1 MQFLRNPEFV
11 KLFLKKIFNFMQ
23 CPCGINTTDIN
34 HMKLINMFVV
44 IQLAIFAPLGYVSAQ
59 SGRVV
64 QTKVANGLLEGTTTA
79 SGVTTF
85 KGVPFA
91 KPPLGDLRWK
101 APQPAENW
109 SGVRKA
115 DQFAKSPMQAR
126 VFGDMMFRSNGT
138 SEDCLYLNVWTPAKN
153 MQEKLPVLVYFYGGG
168 YVAGDG
174 SEGRYDGEAMAK
186 TGIVSLTVNYRLG
199 VFGFMAHPELS
210 KESAYKGSGN
220 YGLLD
225 QYAALKWVRE
235 NIAAFGGDPNR
246 VTIAGESA
254 GSISVSAQ
262 MASPLS
268 KGLIAGAIGESGAM
282 IKPTLAPL
290 PLEQAEK
297 NGLAF
302 AEKVKAGTLAELRA
316 ISAEELLKAA
326 SGPNGFRT
334 AATIDGYFLPKT
346 LNEIF
351 AAGEQAKVPLLAGW
365 NSAEMSYQA
374 FMRSE
379 KPTPE
384 GFVKRVREEYPELSE
399 KVLQLYPGSTEAE
412 VVKSATALAGDRFIA
427 YSTWKWLDLHART
440 GGKPAYRY
448 LFSKSKPPMTSDFAY
463 ATTGLAGGVTKSADK
478 KTAAPPVPQ
487 PVSEGAPHAFE
498 IEYAMGN
505 LDKNPV
511 YAWKPEDHKISKTM
525 LTYFSNFIKTGDPNG
540 AGLPKWSPISSS
552 GESSYMNIGLK
563 TQSEKA
569 TDTERYRFIDQV
581 NSK

>member
-1 MQFLRNPEFV
+1 MR
-11 KLFLKKIFNFMQ
+11 
-23 CPCGINTTDIN
+23 
-34 HMKLINMFVV
+34 LINLFMA
-44 IQLAIFAPLGYVSAQ
+44 IQLVVSIPLGIANAQ
-59 SGRVV
+59 SGKTAQAKVV
-64 QTKVANGLLEGTTTA
+64 NGLLEGTVET
-79 SGVTTF
+79 SGIKSF

-91 KPPLGDLRWK
+91 KPPVADLRWK

-109 SGVRKA
+109 TGVKKA
-115 DQFAKSPMQAR
+115 DQFSKSPMQAR
-126 VFGDMMFRSNGT
+126 VFGDMMFRSPGT
-138 SEDCLYLNVWTPAKN
+138 GEDCLYLNVWTPAKT
-153 MQEKLPVLVYFYGGG
+153 MKEKLPVLVYFYGGG

-210 KESAYKGSGN
+210 KETSYKGSGN

-290 PLEQAEK
+290 TLEEAEK
-297 NGLAF
+297 NGVAF
-302 AEKVKAGTLAELRA
+302 AEKVKAGSLAELRGL
-316 ISAEELLKAA
+316 SAEELLKVAA
-326 SGPNGFRT
+326 APGGFRT

-351 AAGEQAKVPLLAGW
+351 EAGEQAKVPLLAGW
-365 NSAEMSYQA
+365 NSAEMPYQA
-374 FMRSE
+374 FMRAE

-384 GFVKRVREEYPELSE
+384 AYAKRVKEDFPDQFEQ
-399 KVLQLYPGSTEAE
+399 VLKLYPGTNEAE
-412 VVKSATALAGDRFIA
+412 VVKSATALASDRFIA
-427 YSTWKWLDLHART
+427 YSTWKWMDLHAKT
-440 GGKPAYRY
+440 AGKATYRY
-448 LFSKSKPPMTSDFAY
+448 LFSKSKPPMTKEFAN
-463 ATTGLAGGVTKSADK
+463 ATTGLAGGVTKSADQK
-478 KTAAPPVPQ
+478 APAVAPA

-511 YAWKPEDHKISKTM
+511 YAWTAQDHQISKTM

-540 AGLPKWSPISSS
+540 AGLSKWAPITKPE
-552 GESSYMNIGLK
+552 GATFMNIGLK

-569 TDTERYRFIDQV
+569 TDLERYRFMDQLY
-581 NSK
+581 SK

>member
-1 MQFLRNPEFV
+1 
-11 KLFLKKIFNFMQ
+11 
-23 CPCGINTTDIN
+23 
-34 HMKLINMFVV
+34 MKLINMFVL
-44 IQLAIFAPLGYVSAQ
+44 IQFAMLLPLGYVNAQ
-59 SGRVV
+59 STKSV
-64 QTKVANGLLEGTTTA
+64 QTKVANGLLEGTTET
-79 SGVTTF
+79 SGVKSF

-91 KPPLGDLRWK
+91 KPPVGDLRWK

-109 SGVRKA
+109 SGVKKA

-126 VFGDMMFRSNGT
+126 IFGDMMFRSGGT
-138 SEDCLYLNVWTPAKN
+138 SEDCLYLNVWTPAKT
-153 MQEKLPVLVYFYGGG
+153 MKEKLPVLVYFYGGG

-210 KESAYKGSGN
+210 KETSYKGSGN

-268 KGLIAGAIGESGAM
+268 KNLIAGAIGESGAM

-290 PLEQAEK
+290 PLAEAEK

-302 AEKVKAGTLAELRA
+302 AEKVQAGSLAALRA
-316 ISAEELLKAA
+316 IPAADLLKAA
-326 SGPNGFRT
+326 SAQNGFRT

-346 LNEIF
+346 VDEIF

-365 NSAEMSYQA
+365 NSAETPYQG
-374 FMRSE
+374 FMRAE
-379 KPTPE
+379 PPTPE
-384 GFVKRVREEYPELSE
+384 GYAKRVKQDFPEQAE
-399 KVLQLYPGSTEAE
+399 QVLKLYPGNTTAE
-412 VVKSATALAGDRFIA
+412 VVKSATALASDRFIA
-427 YSTWKWLDLHART
+427 YSTWKWLDLHAKSSA
-440 GGKPAYRY
+440 KPSYRY
-448 LFSKSKPPMTSDFAY
+448 LFSKSKPPMTKEFAN
-463 ATTGLAGGVTKSADK
+463 ATTGLAGGVTKATDQK
-478 KTAAPPVPQ
+478 AAAPAPAQ
-487 PVSEGAPHAFE
+487 PLSEGAPHAFE

-511 YAWKPEDHKISKTM
+511 YAWTAEDHQISKTM
-525 LTYFSNFIKTGDPNG
+525 LTYFSNFIKTGNPNG
-540 AGLPKWSPISSS
+540 GGLPKWAPIGGSEQASF
-552 GESSYMNIGLK
+552 MNIGLK
-563 TQSEKA
+563 TASEKA
-569 TDTERYRFIDQV
+569 TDLERYRFLDQLY
-581 NSK
+581 SK